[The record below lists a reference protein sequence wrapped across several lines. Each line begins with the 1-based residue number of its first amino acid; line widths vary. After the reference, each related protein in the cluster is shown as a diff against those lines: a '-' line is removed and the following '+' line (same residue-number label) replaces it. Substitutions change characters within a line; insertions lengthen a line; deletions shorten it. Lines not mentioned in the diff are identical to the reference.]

1 MKKYRK
7 ERKLMHMVN
16 QKHIIIENYVQFECE
31 QRLFLLNEW
40 KWLLELLRVKV
51 LVVDKQL
58 LTTLRFPGNIYTNVT
73 IKNKLLKIGRNSFSF
88 INLMTNKT
96 KYNLEHL
103 LDEGLR
109 DTCKPL
115 NSV

>member
-1 MKKYRK
+1 MMKKYRK
-7 ERKLMHMVN
+7 RAEVDAYGKPKTYNHWKLSSVWMWAE
-16 QKHIIIENYVQFECE
+16 II
-31 QRLFLLNEW
+31 LNEW

-73 IKNKLLKIGRNSFSF
+73 IKNKLFKIGRNSFSF

-96 KYNLEHL
+96 KYNL
-103 LDEGLR
+103 GAFARWRLR